1 MSSFVRHSLVI
12 TSVTLA
18 VLAAHAQGAAKP
30 TATPASQPT
39 STQTSTQSAPPEP
52 TPVPAA
58 PAEAAKPT
66 NSPLMVGMGTAKFG
80 LLLQYWLVNDTTGT
94 NLNNR
99 LRRAEIK
106 LNGSAV
112 ENTRWFVMVDP
123 TKQMR
128 PGAVAQT
135 NDNKILQDFGVGFS
149 LTPEVEVVFGQFKT
163 PTTAEG
169 LDSSSE
175 LLLPERAYTARN
187 FGDRREPGAMITYT
201 TQAVKLSLMS
211 SNGQGPNVDDTTAR
225 NEKDLHFR
233 VDGTLS
239 KELKIGLFTTAGDSE
254 TQTKA
259 RYGLNA
265 RGVFDALLIRLEGV
279 RANDASVWTTGG
291 VVDLAYQFSD
301 TFQTVLRWDV
311 LEGAVL
317 AGNSYTAAA
326 STLGVNYL
334 IAKHNSKIQLAYTH
348 LNHIQ
353 GGSASTV
360 SSPGTYAPA
369 HGVTGSTAILSAQA
383 AF

>member
-1 MSSFVRHSLVI
+1 MSSIIRLAVVSSFVSL
-12 TSVTLA
+12 A
-18 VLAAHAQGAAKP
+18 GLAAQAQ
-30 TATPASQPT
+30 
-39 STQTSTQSAPPEP
+39 TQSSPPES
-52 TPVPAA
+52 TPLPAP

-80 LLLQYWLVNDTTGT
+80 LLLQYWLVNDQTSS

-99 LRRAEIK
+99 IRRSEIK
-106 LNGSAV
+106 FNGSAV

-123 TKQMR
+123 AKTMR
-128 PGAVAQT
+128 TGAVAQT
-135 NDNKILQDFGVGFS
+135 NDNKILQDLGVAFM
-149 LTPEVEVVFGQFKT
+149 LCPEVEVIVGQFKS

-169 LDSSSE
+169 LDSTAE
-175 LLLPERAYTARN
+175 LLLPERSYTARN

-201 TQAVKLSLMS
+201 TPAVKLSLMS
-211 SNGQGPNVDDTTAR
+211 SNGQGTNVDDTTAR

-239 KELKIGLFTTAGDSE
+239 KEVKVGLFTTAGDSE
-254 TQTKA
+254 TQNKA

-265 RGVFDALLIRLEGV
+265 RGAFDALLVRLEGV
-279 RANDASVWTTGG
+279 RASDASVWTTGG
-291 VVDLAYQFSD
+291 VVDLGYQFSD

-311 LEGAVL
+311 LEGAVSG
-317 AGNSYTAAA
+317 GNMYTAAA
-326 STLGVNYL
+326 STLGLNYL
-334 IAKHNSKIQLAYTH
+334 IAKHNSKIQLSYTH
-348 LNHIQ
+348 LNNMQ

-369 HGVTGSTAILSAQA
+369 QGVTGSTAILAAQA